1 MEEQCPKCG
10 CEEQVEKVN
19 SNFCG
24 VFKWKVCANCTLK
37 VRLFPIYKER
47 KYYHLLHHCWCNY
60 FMRDVK
66 TCTMCNPPDEDG
78 MWERYPYNP
87 FDEPGEMLH
96 ELYFPEAVARRQYG
110 LLAVQL

>member
-1 MEEQCPKCG
+1 
-10 CEEQVEKVN
+10 
-19 SNFCG
+19 
-24 VFKWKVCANCTLK
+24 
-37 VRLFPIYKER
+37 
-47 KYYHLLHHCWCNY
+47 
-60 FMRDVK
+60 
-66 TCTMCNPPDEDG
+66 MCNPPDEDG